1 MKTPHNCFLLC
12 AALTWVSLPAFG
24 ASNGNQLPL
33 AELAEGHEQVFKTM
47 TGDHIAVVL
56 QKGDKQF
63 TVYGVTKIRAVGAVL
78 EITVK
83 NGEKYSVS
91 PADVFFISNNGFKI

>member
-1 MKTPHNCFLLC
+1 MKPLYTFGL
-12 AALTWVSLPAFG
+12 AALLTLTPPLARAAGSESG
-24 ASNGNQLPL
+24 L
-33 AELAEGHEQVFKTM
+33 AELAQAHEQVFKTL
-47 TGDHIAVVL
+47 TGEHIAVVL

-63 TVYGVTKIRAVGAVL
+63 TVYGVVKVRAVGAVL

-91 PADVFFISNNGFKI
+91 PADVFFISNNGFKA